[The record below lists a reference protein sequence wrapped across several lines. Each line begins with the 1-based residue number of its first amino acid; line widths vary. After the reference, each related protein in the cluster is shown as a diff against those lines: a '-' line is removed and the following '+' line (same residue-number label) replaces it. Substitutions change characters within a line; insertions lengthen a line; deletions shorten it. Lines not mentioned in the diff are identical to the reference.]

1 MIRPCYEFVN
11 FCRVLAGNTGKS
23 STKLEKIPNDISCL
37 PREFAYSPARR
48 QYDLSRKMIQG
59 NSSYRDYGVIEG
71 ANFASDRLPV
81 GPALFAVFGLSLLGW
96 AVVLAPLVAIL
107 QH

>member
-1 MIRPCYEFVN
+1 MMFLASPMN
-11 FCRVLAGNTGKS
+11 LLTVLHDAN
-23 STKLEKIPNDISCL
+23 
-37 PREFAYSPARR
+37 AVH
-48 QYDLSRKMIQG
+48 SRKMIQS
-59 NSSYRDYGVIEG
+59 NSSYREYRVSEGVE
-71 ANFASDRLPV
+71 FSRDRLPV